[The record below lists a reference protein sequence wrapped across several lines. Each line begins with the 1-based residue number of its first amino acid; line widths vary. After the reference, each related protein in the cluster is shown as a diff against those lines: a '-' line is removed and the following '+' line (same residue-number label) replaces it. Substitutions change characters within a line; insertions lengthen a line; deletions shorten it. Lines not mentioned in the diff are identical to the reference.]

1 MISLFNSQRKIT
13 LVHENNV
20 ILLYILGVIIVTA
33 EEILTTILITNDVTG
48 DIAVKTLVLAIT
60 TMNERKNAKIVAI
73 IILIWREL
81 NTLPSRDK
89 TLL

>member
-1 MISLFNSQRKIT
+1 
-13 LVHENNV
+13 
-20 ILLYILGVIIVTA
+20 VTA

-48 DIAVKTLVLAIT
+48 DIAVKTLVLVIT

>member
-1 MISLFNSQRKIT
+1 M
-13 LVHENNV
+13 HENNV

-48 DIAVKTLVLAIT
+48 DIAVKTLVLVIT

>member
-1 MISLFNSQRKIT
+1 
-13 LVHENNV
+13 VHENNV

-48 DIAVKTLVLAIT
+48 DIAVKTLVLVIT